1 MLFAIMRPVVASL
14 AALLAFAAPAVAQTG
29 LGKITGTVVDASGLA
44 VPGAEVTATH
54 INTGEVRMAASNQ
67 SGVYVLSP
75 LPLGVY
81 RVETKKDGFKAVS
94 RGGIRIDVNATVTID
109 LTLEVGNVA
118 ERVTVQERSLAIE
131 TENAAIGN
139 SRYEVQLKN
148 LPVIVREI
156 QTLVGQTA
164 GVPAGSTDT
173 VGGNFAQGGRSAM
186 QVLSDGAQVN
196 PLQTT
201 GWPAIDG
208 IDRRADLALPSLDAI
223 AEVKF
228 TTSGGSA
235 EYSSPAQVIVA
246 SKSGTNDWHGSA
258 FEFYRS
264 GGFGARRWAVANRES
279 FVRHQFGATF
289 AGPVRRDKTFFLV
302 STDNFRHTAGLVSN
316 ARYPTAAERS
326 GNLNSYLLR
335 TPIVTP
341 LDPLNNGAPF
351 PNNTIPAG
359 RISPVATELLKLI
372 PDAPQPGRI
381 QDFNAIYFKPQ
392 FDNSEKY
399 DIRVDHSMGSRDK
412 IFAKATIAHLDQAS
426 RYAGDVPGA
435 IGASAKNQWN
445 QTASFNWTRILDP
458 TSIVT
463 AQFTFRSMPFKNI
476 PSEGGKPFGVKINDL
491 APAPP
496 FAGPPAIAIGG
507 NAVGISPLFDRLLFN
522 FSADYGFTL
531 DPTYTKTIG
540 NHTVKTGLIWLKGW
554 KTTELASPPYGRFT
568 TASDFNNARSTTSAT
583 GDAFA
588 DFLLGYPSSTDV
600 TTGEVGGFQRK
611 RNISAFVQDDWKLTQ
626 RLTLNLGLRYDNFGF
641 FDEWNGRAAVG
652 HFATGKVMI
661 PNGTR
666 GGVHPVFRQFDGR
679 YLEAGQA
686 GLSDTFIKPN
696 NRDFGARLGMAY
708 RLRPDFVV
716 RAGFGTYYVD
726 YTVNE
731 FRAAI
736 NVAPFVRRAQL
747 TRTLLISQRV
757 DVNSLYTFQ
766 NPTANSSAAG
776 ADSQLT
782 TLDGFNP
789 EYPAQRTHAW
799 SFSVEK
805 DLGRQMGV
813 RGSYAGNLGRNLS
826 RTVRV
831 NACVPGP
838 TECLNRAAN
847 DPTGRRWTQFG
858 TNMGQRFGDGTSNY
872 NTVELEFTKR
882 YANGLFLNVNWA
894 WARVFRLEP
903 TATNPVA
910 DPQWRYDYG
919 ALRGQPPQVFH
930 WNFVYEL
937 PYHAK
942 GRGTLGAVFGDWNMS
957 GLGTWQSGQA
967 LTVSSAQGQSPTGA
981 AGNRADRIADGRI
994 DQSGRSR
1001 NDKSARWFD
1010 PAAYRQ
1016 PAFIDARANRPTR
1029 QFGSAGVSTLYG
1041 PRFFSYDMTVHR
1053 VIPVKEKYR
1062 FQIRAEIFNPFNVP
1076 MLGNPDTGVE
1086 SPNFGRIRASNP
1098 AYAPRSFQF
1107 GARLDF

>member
-1 MLFAIMRPVVASL
+1 MTMKCLVATSL
-14 AALLAFAAPAVAQTG
+14 LLLVLPAAAQTG
-29 LGKITGTVVDASGLA
+29 LGKITGTVTDSSGLA
-44 VPGAEVTATH
+44 IPGAEIAATQTE
-54 INTGEVRMAASNQ
+54 TGEVRRTSSNQ
-67 SGVYVLSP
+67 SGVYVISP

-81 RVETKKDGFKAVS
+81 RIETRKEGFKAVS
-94 RGGIRIDVNATVTID
+94 RGGVRIDVNSVVTVD
-109 LTLEVGNVA
+109 LALEVGNVS
-118 ERVTVQERSLAIE
+118 EKITVQERSLAIE

-173 VGGNFAQGGRSAM
+173 VGGTFAQGGRSAM

-235 EYSSPAQVIVA
+235 EYSAPTQVIVA

-279 FVRHQFGATF
+279 FVRHQFGGTF
-289 AGPVRRDKTFFLV
+289 AGPVSKDKTFFLGSV
-302 STDNFRHTAGLVSN
+302 DNFRHTAGLVSN

-326 GNLNSYLLR
+326 GNLSSYLLR
-335 TPIVTP
+335 TPAVTP
-341 LDPLNNGAPF
+341 LDPLNNGLPF
-351 PNNTIPAG
+351 PNNTIPGA

-399 DIRVDHSMGSRDK
+399 DMRVDHIISARDK

-426 RYAGDVPGA
+426 RYAGDVPGPL
-435 IGASAKNQWN
+435 GASAKNQWN
-445 QTASFNWTRILDP
+445 QTASFNWTRILSP

-463 AQFTFRSMPFKNI
+463 GQFTFRNMPFKNI
-476 PSEGGKPFGVKINDL
+476 PTGGDTAFPVKINDL

-496 FAGPPAIAIGG
+496 FAGPPAIAIGN

-522 FSADYGFTL
+522 YSADYGFTF
-531 DPTYTKTIG
+531 DPTFSKTIS
-540 NHTVKTGLIWLKGW
+540 NHTFKTGIIWLKGW
-554 KTTELASPPYGRFT
+554 KTTELASPPYGRYT
-568 TASDFNNARSTTSAT
+568 TASDFNNARSTTSAS

-588 DFLLGYPSSTDV
+588 DFLLGFPSSTDV
-600 TTGEVGGFQRK
+600 TVGEVGGFQRK
-611 RNISAFVQDDWKLTQ
+611 RNISAFVQDDWKVTQ
-626 RLTLNLGLRYDNFGF
+626 RLTLNLGLRYDNLGF
-641 FDEWNGRAAVG
+641 FDEWNQRAAVG
-652 HFATGKVMI
+652 DFATGKVLI
-661 PNGTR
+661 PSGSR
-666 GGVHPVFRQFDGR
+666 GGVHPVFRQFDDR

-686 GLSDTFIKPN
+686 GLPDTFIRPN
-696 NRDFGARLGMAY
+696 NRDFGVRLGMAY
-708 RLRPDFVV
+708 RMRPDLVI
-716 RAGFGTYYVD
+716 RGGFGTYYVD

-731 FRAAI
+731 FRAAV

-747 TRTLLISQRV
+747 TRSLLISQRV

-766 NPTANSSAAG
+766 NPTANSSSAG
-776 ADSQLT
+776 ADAQLT

-789 EYPAQRTHAW
+789 KYPTQRTHAW

-831 NACVPGP
+831 NSCVPGP
-838 TECLNRAAN
+838 TECLNRAAS

-858 TNMGQRFGDGTSNY
+858 ANIGQRFGDGTSNY

-882 YANGLFLNVNWA
+882 YASGLFVNVNWA

-903 TATNPVA
+903 TATNPVS
-910 DPQWRYDYG
+910 DPLWSYDYG
-919 ALRGQPPQVFH
+919 PLGGQPPQVFH

-942 GRGTLGAVFGDWNMS
+942 GGGLAQKLFGDWNLS

-967 LTVSSAQGQSPTGA
+967 LTITSSQGQSPTGA
-981 AGNRADRIADGRI
+981 SGNRADRIADGRI

-1001 NDKSARWFD
+1001 NDKADQWFD
-1010 PAAYRQ
+1010 RSAYRQ
-1016 PAFIDARANRPTR
+1016 PAFIDARATRPAR
-1029 QFGSAGVSTLYG
+1029 QFGSAGVSTLLG
-1041 PRFFSYDMTVHR
+1041 PRFFSYDMTIHR
-1053 VIPVKEKYR
+1053 VIPIREKYR

-1076 MLGNPDTGVE
+1076 MLGNPDTSVE

-1098 AYAPRSFQF
+1098 AYTPRNFQF